1 MIKFF
6 RKIRKKLLTENKFSK
21 YLLYAIGEIILV
33 VIGIL
38 IALSINNWNE
48 ERKQELDVRS
58 YLERVAVDL
67 ALDMEFFSKQGENLN
82 YQIAYFK
89 SISKGNFSEVDLSD
103 FHNKISWNSDPRV
116 FSQSYRSLEKNGKLS
131 YISNTIL
138 LDSLRIYFDDRC
150 LVFNDWADWHK
161 NFVVQN
167 IEGYVMHNLPL
178 VSAEKT
184 DTVVVLAAL
193 KQGELISIVNKQL
206 KSAIVFK
213 GLMQTNKQ
221 MADNTKQMIEVYLGR
236 VKE

>member
-6 RKIRKKLLTENKFSK
+6 RKIRQKLLTENKFSK

-48 ERKQELDVRS
+48 ERKQELGVRS

-67 ALDMEFFSKQGENLN
+67 ALDMEFFSKQGGNLD
-82 YQIAYFK
+82 YQIKYFK
-89 SISKGNFSEVDLSD
+89 SVSKGNFSEVNLSD
-103 FHNKISWNSDPRV
+103 FHSKISWNSDPRI

-131 YISNTIL
+131 YISNRAL
-138 LDSLRIYFDDRC
+138 LDSLRFYFDDRC
-150 LVFNDWADWHK
+150 LIFNDWANWHK

-178 VSAEKT
+178 VSAKKT
-184 DTVVVLAAL
+184 DSTVVLAAL
-193 KQGELISIVNKQL
+193 KKGELISIVNKQL
-206 KSAIVFK
+206 NSAIVMK

-221 MADNTKQMIEVYLGR
+221 TADNIKQMIEGYLEKI
-236 VKE
+236 KE